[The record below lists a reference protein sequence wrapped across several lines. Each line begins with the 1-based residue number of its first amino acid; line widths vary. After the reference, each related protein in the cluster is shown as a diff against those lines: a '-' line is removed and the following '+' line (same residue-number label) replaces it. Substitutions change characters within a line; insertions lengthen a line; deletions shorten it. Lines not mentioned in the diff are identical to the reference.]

1 MIEISKELLS
11 EVLDIEVTNIRST
24 SYPNCLCYETAN
36 EEVRKHFSPTL
47 PVINVYELAHKC
59 KEWANYYGFFLYPA
73 RAFEYTFVRYGCA
86 IMKPKY
92 NAGSFVGLFG
102 VDKYDERD
110 YLADTEI
117 EAIIKASEWILKEI
131 KK

>member
-1 MIEISKELLS
+1 MISKELLS
-11 EVLDIEVTNIRST
+11 EVLGFGVYQSIRKDEYAYNDIKLNI
-24 SYPNCLCYETAN
+24 
-36 EEVRKHFSPTL
+36 
-47 PVINVYELAHKC
+47 INTELLYDYVNIYELAHKC

-73 RAFEYTFVRYGCA
+73 RAFEYTFVQYGCA

-92 NAGSFVGLFG
+92 NAGSFAGLFG
-102 VDKYDERD
+102 VDRYDERD
-110 YLADTEI
+110 YLAETEV